1 MVSRW
6 IETIDARS
14 DAWAA
19 GRSWVVRL
27 PVLLCF
33 AWILRGHLAN
43 PFYGSIVDGINL
55 AIHELGHLVFA
66 PFGTTLEIAGGSLL
80 QCIAPIAAGW
90 MLYRQDDGFGIAVAT
105 CWLST
110 NLFGVATYAGD
121 ARTQQLP
128 LVSPT
133 SGDPLHDWHYL
144 LANFGI
150 LQHDRAIAAGL
161 RDLAVFAMAAGLIF
175 GGWLLWRMAAARPAP
190 TTSVTAA
197 NAAR

>member
-1 MVSRW
+1 MLSRW
-6 IETIDARS
+6 IESGRTRA

-19 GRSWVVRL
+19 GRSWAVRL
-27 PVLLCF
+27 PVLLAF

-43 PFYGSIVDGINL
+43 PFHTSIVDGINL
-55 AIHELGHLVFA
+55 AIHELGHFVFA
-66 PFGTTLEIAGGSLL
+66 PFGTMLEMAGGSLL

-90 MLYRQDDGFGIAVAT
+90 MLYRQEDWFGVAVAA

-121 ARTQQLP
+121 ARRQQLP

-144 LANFGI
+144 LANAGI
-150 LQHDRAIAAGL
+150 LQHDRAIAAAL
-161 RDLAVFAMAAGLIF
+161 RASAFFAMLTGLLF
-175 GGWLLWRMAAARPAP
+175 GAWLLWRMSRSYRALPSAATRSRA
-190 TTSVTAA
+190 
-197 NAAR
+197 